1 MLLRYDSNRIIAYGT
16 CDSSYDSSTSSHHDY
31 RPNYCPT
38 RTVVQVSIHIR
49 KFTWTWPLFMFYLT
63 DDKETV
69 AYFNTWFQSD
79 LIFPFLFLF
88 INFDV
93 WLWIVQEGNVPAV
106 NNVIDWSSG
115 VTVFSNKAFA
125 LQYTTTASKTLECFF
140 YV

>member
-38 RTVVQVSIHIR
+38 QT
-49 KFTWTWPLFMFYLT
+49 L
-63 DDKETV
+63 
-69 AYFNTWFQSD
+69 
-79 LIFPFLFLF
+79 
-88 INFDV
+88 
-93 WLWIVQEGNVPAV
+93 VQEGNVPAV

-125 LQYTTTASKTLECFF
+125 LQYTTTASKALECCFF
-140 YV
+140 MCKSK